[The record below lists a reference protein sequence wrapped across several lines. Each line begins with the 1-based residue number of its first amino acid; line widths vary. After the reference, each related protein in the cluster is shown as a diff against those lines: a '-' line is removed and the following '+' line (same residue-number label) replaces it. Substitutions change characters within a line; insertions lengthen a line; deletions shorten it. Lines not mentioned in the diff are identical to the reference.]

1 MSSFPVLKPDL
12 QVSLYSRL
20 QALRE
25 RYLIESLK
33 KTVEAEDFDLT
44 TVDAE
49 LSKYAD
55 AKNLKRIASF
65 GLRGEVF
72 FPVPYVLA
80 RNPFLLGYYSAVDGF
95 FPQGVL
101 RARAV

>member
-1 MSSFPVLKPDL
+1 MPNPSSGFPVLQPDL

-33 KTVEAEDFDLT
+33 KKTVAAEDFDLA

-49 LSKYAD
+49 LAKYAD
-55 AKNLKRIASF
+55 TKNLKRIASF

-72 FPVPYVLA
+72 FPLPYVLA
-80 RNPFLLGYYSAVDGF
+80 RNPF
-95 FPQGVL
+95 
-101 RARAV
+101 